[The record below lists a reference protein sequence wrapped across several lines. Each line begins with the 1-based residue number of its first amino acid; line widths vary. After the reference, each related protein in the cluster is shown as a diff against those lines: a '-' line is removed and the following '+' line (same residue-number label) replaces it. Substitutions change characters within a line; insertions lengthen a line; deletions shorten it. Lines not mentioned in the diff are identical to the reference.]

1 MYPYLRLARVL
12 INKRFQSKLDFYSR
26 DSDSITMLVW
36 PQDIDPFLE
45 LNNGRYV
52 TLLDLG
58 RYGYGTRV
66 DINGFLKKNQ
76 WSLTIT
82 GTYNEYR
89 HRLRLFQK
97 FELKTK
103 IIGYDADWF
112 YFFQKIERNGKT
124 HMASVVKYAF
134 TSKNGIVKPKEVV
147 EVMGEPYDPTQLPK
161 WVTEIG
167 QHQVFKK

>member
-12 INKRFQSKLDFYSR
+12 ISKRVQSKLDFYSR
-26 DSDSITMLVW
+26 DSDTISMMVW

-97 FELKTK
+97 FELNTK
-103 IIGYDADWF
+103 IIGYDSDWF

-134 TSKNGIVKPKEVV
+134 TSKKGIVKPKEVV
-147 EVMGEPYDPTQLPK
+147 AAMGEKYDPSQLPK

>member
-12 INKRFQSKLDFYSR
+12 LSSKFKPKLNFYSR
-26 DSDSITMLVW
+26 DSDSIAMMVL
-36 PQDIDPFLE
+36 PQDIDPFME
-45 LNNGRYV
+45 LNNGRHV

-58 RYGYGTRV
+58 RYGYGSRV
-66 DINGFLKKNQ
+66 NINDFLKKQ
-76 WSLTIT
+76 KWSLTIT

-89 HRLRLFQK
+89 YRLRLFQR
-97 FELKTK
+97 FVLKTK
-103 IIGYDADWF
+103 IIGYDENWF

-147 EVMGEPYDPTQLPK
+147 EAMEEPYDPTQLPP

>member
-1 MYPYLRLARVL
+1 MMVL
-12 INKRFQSKLDFYSR
+12 
-26 DSDSITMLVW
+26 
-36 PQDIDPFLE
+36 PQDIDPFME

-52 TLLDLG
+52 TLLDLC

-66 DINGFLKKNQ
+66 NINAFLKKQ
-76 WSLTIT
+76 KWSLTIT

-89 HRLRLFQK
+89 YRLRLFQRFK
-97 FELKTK
+97 LKTK
-103 IIGYDADWF
+103 IIGYDENWF

-147 EVMGEPYDPTQLPK
+147 EAMGEPYDPTQLPS

>member
-1 MYPYLRLARVL
+1 MYPYLRLTRVL
-12 INKRFQSKLDFYSR
+12 ISKRFQSKLNFHSR
-26 DSDSITMLVW
+26 DSDTIPMMVW

-89 HRLRLFQK
+89 HRLRLFQR
-97 FELKTK
+97 FELKTN
-103 IIGYDADWF
+103 IIGYDSNWF

-134 TSKNGIVKPKEVV
+134 TSKKGIVKPEEVV
-147 EVMGEPYDPTQLPK
+147 KAMGEPYDPNQLPK

-167 QHQVFKK
+167 GYQIFKK

>member
-12 INKRFQSKLDFYSR
+12 VRSKFKSKLNFYSR
-26 DSDSITMLVW
+26 DSDCIPMMVL
-36 PQDIDPFLE
+36 PQDIDPFME

-66 DINGFLKKNQ
+66 NINTFLKKQ
-76 WSLTIT
+76 KWSLTIT

-89 HRLRLFQK
+89 YRLRLFQRFK
-97 FELKTK
+97 LKTK
-103 IIGYDADWF
+103 IIGYDENWF
-112 YFFQKIERNGKT
+112 YFFQKIERNEKT

-147 EVMGEPYDPTQLPK
+147 EAMGEPYDPSQLPS

>member
-1 MYPYLRLARVL
+1 MYPYFRLARVL
-12 INKRFQSKLDFYSR
+12 IKKKFERKLDFYSR
-26 DSDSITMLVW
+26 ESDTISLMVL

-66 DINGFLKKNQ
+66 NINGFLKKNQ

-89 HRLRLFQK
+89 HRLRLFQR
-97 FELKTK
+97 FELKTT
-103 IIGYDADWF
+103 IIGYDANWF
-112 YFFQKIERNGKT
+112 YFFQKIERNEKT

-134 TSKNGIVKPKEVV
+134 TSKNGIVKPAFN
-147 EVMGEPYDPTQLPK
+147 D
-161 WVTEIG
+161 
-167 QHQVFKK
+167 

>member
-1 MYPYLRLARVL
+1 MYPYLRLTRVL
-12 INKRFQSKLDFYSR
+12 IQSKFKSKLDFHSEEFDFIKLR
-26 DSDSITMLVW
+26 VW
-36 PQDIDPFLE
+36 PQDIDPFME

-58 RYGYGTRV
+58 RYAYGSRV
-66 DINGFLKKNQ
+66 DINAFLKKNQ

-89 HRLRLFQK
+89 YRLRLFQT
-97 FELKTK
+97 FQLKTN
-103 IIGYDADWF
+103 IIGYDSNWF
-112 YFFQKIERNGKT
+112 YFFQKLERNGKT
-124 HMASVVKYAF
+124 HMASVVKFAF
-134 TSKNGIVKPKEVV
+134 TSKEGIVKPKEVV
-147 EVMGEPYDPTQLPK
+147 EAMGESYDPNQLPK

>member
-1 MYPYLRLARVL
+1 MYPYLRLTRVL
-12 INKRFQSKLDFYSR
+12 ITKRFQSKLDFYSR
-26 DSDSITMLVW
+26 DSDTISMMVW

-97 FELKTK
+97 FELNTK
-103 IIGYDADWF
+103 IIGYDSDWF
-112 YFFQKIERNGKT
+112 YFFQKIKRNGKT

-134 TSKNGIVKPKEVV
+134 TSKKGIVKPKEVV
-147 EVMGEPYDPTQLPK
+147 AAMGEKYDPSQLPK

>member
-12 INKRFQSKLDFYSR
+12 ISSRMKPKLDFFSKE
-26 DSDSITMLVW
+26 SDVIPLMVW

-58 RYGYGTRV
+58 RYGFGTRV
-66 DINGFLKKNQ
+66 DINTFLKKNQ

-103 IIGYDADWF
+103 IIGYDANWCN
-112 YFFQKIERNGKT
+112 RNR
-124 HMASVVKYAF
+124 S
-134 TSKNGIVKPKEVV
+134 TSG
-147 EVMGEPYDPTQLPK
+147 
-161 WVTEIG
+161 
-167 QHQVFKK
+167 F

>member
-1 MYPYLRLARVL
+1 MYPYLRLTRVL
-12 INKRFQSKLDFYSR
+12 LFSKFKPKLNFYSR
-26 DSDSITMLVW
+26 DSDSISMMVL
-36 PQDIDPFLE
+36 PQDIDPFME

-58 RYGYGTRV
+58 RYGYGSRV
-66 DINGFLKKNQ
+66 NINKFLKKQ
-76 WSLTIT
+76 KWSLTIT

-89 HRLRLFQK
+89 YRLRLFQR
-97 FELKTK
+97 FVLKTK
-103 IIGYDADWF
+103 IIGYDEKWF

-147 EVMGEPYDPTQLPK
+147 EAMGEPYDPKQLPP

>member
-12 INKRFQSKLDFYSR
+12 ISKKFQPKLNFHSR
-26 DSDSITMLVW
+26 DCDVIPMMVW
-36 PQDIDPFLE
+36 PQDIDPFME

-66 DINGFLKKNQ
+66 NINAFLKKQ
-76 WSLTIT
+76 KWSLTIT

-89 HRLRLFQK
+89 YRLRLFQRFK
-97 FELKTK
+97 LKTK
-103 IIGYDADWF
+103 IIGYDENWF
-112 YFFQKIERNGKT
+112 YFFQKIERNEKT

-147 EVMGEPYDPTQLPK
+147 EAMGEPYDPKQLPS

>member
-1 MYPYLRLARVL
+1 MYPYLRLTRVL
-12 INKRFQSKLDFYSR
+12 ITKRFQSKLDFYSR
-26 DSDSITMLVW
+26 DSDTISMMVW

-97 FELKTK
+97 FELNTK
-103 IIGYDADWF
+103 IIGYDSDWF

-134 TSKNGIVKPKEVV
+134 TSKKGIVKPKEVV
-147 EVMGEPYDPTQLPK
+147 AAMGEKYDPSQLPK

>member
-1 MYPYLRLARVL
+1 MYPYLRLTRVL
-12 INKRFQSKLDFYSR
+12 ITKRFQSKLDFYSR
-26 DSDSITMLVW
+26 DSDTISMMVW

-97 FELKTK
+97 FELNTK
-103 IIGYDADWF
+103 IIGYDSDWF

-134 TSKNGIVKPKEVV
+134 TSKKGIVKPKEVV
-147 EVMGEPYDPTQLPK
+147 AAMGEKYDPSQLPK
-161 WVTEIG
+161 WVTGIG
-167 QHQVFKK
+167 QHQIFKK

>member
-1 MYPYLRLARVL
+1 MHIGNL
-12 INKRFQSKLDFYSR
+12 S
-26 DSDSITMLVW
+26 
-36 PQDIDPFLE
+36 
-45 LNNGRYV
+45 
-52 TLLDLG
+52 
-58 RYGYGTRV
+58 
-66 DINGFLKKNQ
+66 NGFLKKNQ

-97 FELKTK
+97 FELNTK
-103 IIGYDADWF
+103 IIGYDSDWF

-134 TSKNGIVKPKEVV
+134 TSKKGIVKPKEVV
-147 EVMGEPYDPTQLPK
+147 AAMGEKYDPSQLPK

>member
-12 INKRFQSKLDFYSR
+12 ISSRMKPKLDFFSKE
-26 DSDSITMLVW
+26 SDVIPLMVW

-58 RYGYGTRV
+58 RYGFGTRV
-66 DINGFLKKNQ
+66 DINTFLKKNQ

-103 IIGYDADWF
+103 IIGYDANWF
-112 YFFQKIERNGKT
+112 YFFQKIERHEKT
-124 HMASVVKYAF
+124 YMASVVKYAF
-134 TSKNGIVKPKEVV
+134 TSKNGIVKPEEVLGAI
-147 EVMGEPYDPTQLPK
+147 GEPYDTNQLPK
-161 WVTEIG
+161 WITEIG

>member
-12 INKRFQSKLDFYSR
+12 LSSKFKTKLNFYSR
-26 DSDSITMLVW
+26 DSDSIPMMVL
-36 PQDIDPFLE
+36 PQDIDPFME

-58 RYGYGTRV
+58 RYGYGSRV
-66 DINGFLKKNQ
+66 NINAFLKRQK

-89 HRLRLFQK
+89 YRLRLFQR
-97 FELKTK
+97 FVLKTK
-103 IIGYDADWF
+103 IIGYDENWF

-147 EVMGEPYDPTQLPK
+147 EAMGEPYDPTQLPS
-161 WVTEIG
+161 WITEIG

>member
-12 INKRFQSKLDFYSR
+12 ITSRNKPKLDFFSKE
-26 DSDSITMLVW
+26 SDAIPLMVW

-58 RYGYGTRV
+58 RYGFGTRV
-66 DINGFLKKNQ
+66 DINTFLKKNQ

-103 IIGYDADWF
+103 IIGYDANWF
-112 YFFQKIERNGKT
+112 YFFQKIERHEKT
-124 HMASVVKYAF
+124 YMASVVKYAF
-134 TSKNGIVKPKEVV
+134 TSKNGIVKPKEVLNAI
-147 EVMGEPYDPTQLPK
+147 GEPYDPNQLPK

>member
-1 MYPYLRLARVL
+1 MYPYLRLTRVL
-12 INKRFQSKLDFYSR
+12 ITKRFQSKLDFYSR
-26 DSDSITMLVW
+26 DSDTISMMVW

-97 FELKTK
+97 FELNTK
-103 IIGYDADWF
+103 IIGYDSDWF

-134 TSKNGIVKPKEVV
+134 TSKKGIVKPKEVV
-147 EVMGEPYDPTQLPK
+147 AAMGEKYDPSQLPK

-167 QHQVFKK
+167 QHQIFKK

>member
-12 INKRFQSKLDFYSR
+12 FRSKFKSKLNFYSR
-26 DSDSITMLVW
+26 DSDCIPMMVL
-36 PQDIDPFLE
+36 PQDIDPFME

-66 DINGFLKKNQ
+66 NINTFLRKQK

-89 HRLRLFQK
+89 YRLRLFQRFK
-97 FELKTK
+97 LKTK
-103 IIGYDADWF
+103 IIGYDENWF
-112 YFFQKIERNGKT
+112 YFFQKIERNEKT

-147 EVMGEPYDPTQLPK
+147 EAMGEPYDPTQLPS

>member
-1 MYPYLRLARVL
+1 MYPYLRLTRVL
-12 INKRFQSKLDFYSR
+12 ITKRFQSKLDFYSR
-26 DSDSITMLVW
+26 DSDTISMMVW

-97 FELKTK
+97 FELNTK
-103 IIGYDADWF
+103 IIGYDSDWF

-134 TSKNGIVKPKEVV
+134 TSKKGIVKPKEVV
-147 EVMGEPYDPTQLPK
+147 AAMGENYDPSQLPK

-167 QHQVFKK
+167 QHHVFKK

>member
-1 MYPYLRLARVL
+1 MYPYFRLTRVL
-12 INKRFQSKLDFYSR
+12 FQSKFKPKLDFHSEEF
-26 DSDSITMLVW
+26 DTIKLSVW

-58 RYGYGTRV
+58 RFAYGARV
-66 DINGFLKKNQ
+66 DIKEFLKKNH

-89 HRLRLFQK
+89 YRLRLFQK

-103 IIGYDADWF
+103 IIGYDKDWF
-112 YFFQKIERNGKT
+112 YFFQKVRVQWENSHVIRGQVCFHFQKRNRQT
-124 HMASVVKYAF
+124 
-134 TSKNGIVKPKEVV
+134 KEVI
-147 EVMGEPYDPTQLPK
+147 EAMGEVFDPTQLPK
-161 WVTEIG
+161 WISEVG
-167 QHQVFKK
+167 GHQIFKK

>member
-12 INKRFQSKLDFYSR
+12 ISKKFQPKLNFHSR
-26 DSDSITMLVW
+26 DCDVIPMMVW
-36 PQDIDPFLE
+36 PQDIDPFME

-58 RYGYGTRV
+58 RYGYGSRV
-66 DINGFLKKNQ
+66 DINTFLKNNQ

-89 HRLRLFQK
+89 YRLRLFQS
-97 FELKTK
+97 FQLKTN
-103 IIGYDADWF
+103 IIGYDSNWF
-112 YFFQKIERNGKT
+112 YFFQKIERKGKT

-134 TSKNGIVKPKEVV
+134 TSKKGIVKPEEVV
-147 EVMGEPYDPTQLPK
+147 KAMGESYDPTQLPK

>member
-1 MYPYLRLARVL
+1 MYPYLRLTRVL
-12 INKRFQSKLDFYSR
+12 ITKRFQSKLDFYSR

-97 FELKTK
+97 FELNTK
-103 IIGYDADWF
+103 IIGYDSDWF

-134 TSKNGIVKPKEVV
+134 TSKKGIVKPKEVV
-147 EVMGEPYDPTQLPK
+147 AAMGEKYDPSQLPK

>member
-1 MYPYLRLARVL
+1 MYPYLRLTRVL
-12 INKRFQSKLDFYSR
+12 FQSKFKPKLEFHSEEFDTIKLS
-26 DSDSITMLVW
+26 VW

-58 RYGYGTRV
+58 RFAYGARV
-66 DINGFLKKNQ
+66 DIKDFLKKNQ

-89 HRLRLFQK
+89 YRLRLFQK

-103 IIGYDADWF
+103 IIGYDTDWF
-112 YFFQKIERNGKT
+112 YFFQKLERNGKT
-124 HMASVVKYAF
+124 HMASVVKFAL
-134 TSKNGIVKPKEVV
+134 TSKKGIVKPKEVI
-147 EVMGEPYDPTQLPK
+147 EAMGEEFDPNQLPN

>member
-1 MYPYLRLARVL
+1 MYPYLRLTRVL
-12 INKRFQSKLDFYSR
+12 FQSKLKPKLDFHSEEF
-26 DSDSITMLVW
+26 DTIKLSVW

-58 RYGYGTRV
+58 RFAYGARV
-66 DINGFLKKNQ
+66 DIKDFLKKNQ

-89 HRLRLFQK
+89 YRLRLFQK

-103 IIGYDADWF
+103 IIGCDKDWF
-112 YFFQKIERNGKT
+112 YFFQKLERNGKT
-124 HMASVVKYAF
+124 HMASVVKFAF
-134 TSKNGIVKPKEVV
+134 TSQKGIVKPEEVINA
-147 EVMGEPYDPTQLPK
+147 MGEVFDPTQLPK
-161 WVTEIG
+161 WISEVGGHEI
-167 QHQVFKK
+167 FKK